1 MTAGAEAKLM
11 ELLKDQNR
19 LLGRIATAL
28 EESANVAASV
38 GRVVMQR
45 MDPRRQADPD
55 LTPQPT
61 DDDLN
66 AAFLRGQALAQQE
79 ASHPAIARAI
89 ETEQERILSVN
100 RALAAGAVMVGPSGL
115 LELVA
120 A

>member
-19 LLGRIATAL
+19 LLGRIAAAL
-28 EESANVAASV
+28 EESASV